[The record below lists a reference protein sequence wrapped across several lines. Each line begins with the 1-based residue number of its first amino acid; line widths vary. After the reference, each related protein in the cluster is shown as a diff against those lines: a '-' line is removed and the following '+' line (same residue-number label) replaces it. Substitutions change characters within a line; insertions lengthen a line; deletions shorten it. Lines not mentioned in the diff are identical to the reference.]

1 MKYVTTFF
9 WTFVLGEVLGYVGS
23 ALEGVSY
30 NATTTS
36 LFAMVIGA
44 ISAIGL
50 AVISTSAAPKSGV
63 QADTK

>member
-30 NATTTS
+30 NATTAS
-36 LFAMVIGA
+36 VFAMIVGA
-44 ISAIGL
+44 LSAIVV
-50 AVISTSAAPKSGV
+50 AVISANAAPKTTV
-63 QADTK
+63 QASTK